1 MKLELESIR
10 RLQTPAIQTIQFF
23 NDTKRYVFI
32 TGCNLSKYKNHNFLV
47 VIGLKKLFSTN
58 SHAKLLSDSLLSE
71 SSISQSHSK
80 F

>member
-10 RLQTPAIQTIQFF
+10 RLQTPAIQTTQFF

-32 TGCNLSKYKNHNFLV
+32 TGCNLSKYKNHNSLI
-47 VIGLKKLFSTN
+47 VIGLNKLFSN
-58 SHAKLLSDSLLSE
+58 SLAKLLSDSLLLD

>member
-1 MKLELESIR
+1 MELELES
-10 RLQTPAIQTIQFF
+10 
-23 NDTKRYVFI
+23 
-32 TGCNLSKYKNHNFLV
+32 NLSKYKNHNSLI

-58 SHAKLLSDSLLSE
+58 SHAKLLSDSLLSD

>member
-10 RLQTPAIQTIQFF
+10 RLQTPAIQTTQFF

-32 TGCNLSKYKNHNFLV
+32 TGCNLSKYKNHNSLI
-47 VIGLKKLFSTN
+47 VIGLNKLFFIN
-58 SHAKLLSDSLLSE
+58 SLAKLLSDSLLSD

>member
-10 RLQTPAIQTIQFF
+10 RFQTPAIQTTQFF
-23 NDTKRYVFI
+23 NDTKRYNI
-32 TGCNLSKYKNHNFLV
+32 DSCNLSKYKNHNSLI
-47 VIGLKKLFSTN
+47 VIGLNKLFSIN
-58 SHAKLLSDSLLSE
+58 SLVKLFSDSLLSN

>member
-32 TGCNLSKYKNHNFLV
+32 TGCNLSKYKNHNSLI
-47 VIGLKKLFSTN
+47 VIGLNKLFSTN
-58 SHAKLLSDSLLSE
+58 LLAKLLSDSLLSD